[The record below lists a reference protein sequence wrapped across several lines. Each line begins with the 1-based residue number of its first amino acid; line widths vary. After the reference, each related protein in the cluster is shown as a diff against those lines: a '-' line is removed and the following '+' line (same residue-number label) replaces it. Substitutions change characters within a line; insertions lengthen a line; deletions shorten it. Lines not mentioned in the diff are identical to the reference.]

1 MDLTS
6 DEKMLIMLYS
16 PGTRMGLCGVLK
28 EMKEQLQNDETE
40 LMSLTESVLKKLSDM
55 DDETF
60 ENLNLSLDF

>member
-28 EMKEQLQNDETE
+28 EMKEQLQDDETE
-40 LMSLTESVLKKLSDM
+40 LLSLTDSVLKK
-55 DDETF
+55 
-60 ENLNLSLDF
+60 